1 MGSAHEGEWALE
13 SKNLSERGYSM
24 IVRAND
30 TYILRAGN
38 NKVCDPEVHSEGRE
52 FGNVQV
58 VSPMLFGLSL
68 RPSIYG
74 IHL

>member
-1 MGSAHEGEWALE
+1 
-13 SKNLSERGYSM
+13 M